1 MVDWLER
8 TELLIGEKALQKLA
22 ASHVLICGL
31 GGVGSYAAEFIARSG
46 VGKMT
51 IMDGDLFDLTNI
63 NRQLTALQ
71 STIGTSKADVL
82 AARIRDINPNIKL
95 AVLNE
100 FLLPERIPEILEI
113 DRPHYVMD
121 CIDSMTPK
129 LALIQYCVRNKIRIV
144 SSMGAGGKMDATRVQ
159 VVDISKVHNCVMGA
173 HVRKRLKK
181 ENIRTGF
188 KAVFSSE
195 MQLKDSLKM
204 TNGVN
209 FKKSFYGTI
218 SYMPALFGLHAAA
231 EVIDYLGFRKE
242 Q

>member
-1 MVDWLER
+1 MADWLER
-8 TELLIGEKALQKLA
+8 TELLVGEEALAKLA
-22 ASHVLICGL
+22 SSHVLICGL
-31 GGVGSYAAEFIARSG
+31 GGVGSYAAEFIARAG

-51 IMDGDLFDLTNI
+51 IMDGDVFDETNI

-71 STIGTSKADVL
+71 STVGISKADVL
-82 AARIRDINPNIKL
+82 AARIRDINPNIEL
-95 AVLNE
+95 NVLNE
-100 FLLPERIPEILEI
+100 FLLPERIPTLLESE
-113 DRPHYVMD
+113 RPHYVMD

-129 LALIQYCVRNKIRIV
+129 LALIQYCYRNKIRII

-159 VVDISKVHNCVMGA
+159 VADISKVHNCVMGA

-195 MQLKDSLKM
+195 MQDKKSLKM

-231 EVIDYLGFRKE
+231 EVIDYLTNRKP
-242 Q
+242 

>member
-1 MVDWLER
+1 MANWLER
-8 TELLIGEKALQKLA
+8 TELLVGDEALKKLA
-22 ASHVLICGL
+22 SSHVLICGL
-31 GGVGSYAAEFIARSG
+31 GGVGSYAAEFIARAG

-51 IMDGDLFDLTNI
+51 IMDGDVFDETNI

-71 STIGTSKADVL
+71 STVGVSKADVL
-82 AARIRDINPNIKL
+82 AARIRDINPSIQL
-95 AVLNE
+95 TVLNE

-129 LALIQYCVRNKIRIV
+129 LALIQYCFRNKIRII

-159 VVDISKVHNCVMGA
+159 VADISKVHNCVMGA
-173 HVRKRLKK
+173 HIRKRLKR

-195 MQLKDSLKM
+195 MQHKDSLKM

-231 EVIDYLGFRKE
+231 EVIDYFSYRKK
-242 Q
+242 

>member
-1 MVDWLER
+1 MADWLER
-8 TELLIGEKALQKLA
+8 TELLVGEEALAKLA
-22 ASHVLICGL
+22 LSHVLICGL
-31 GGVGSYAAEFIARSG
+31 GGVGSYAAEFMARAG

-51 IMDGDLFDLTNI
+51 IMDGDFFDETNI

-71 STIGTSKADVL
+71 STIGISKAEVL
-82 AARIRDINPNIKL
+82 AARIRDINPSMELI
-95 AVLNE
+95 VLNE
-100 FLLPERIPEILEI
+100 FLLPERIEAIIES

-129 LALIQYCVRNKIRIV
+129 LALIQYCYRNKIRII

-159 VVDISKVHNCVMGA
+159 VADISKVHNCVMGA
-173 HVRKRLKK
+173 HIRKRLKK

-195 MQLKDSLKM
+195 MQDKKSLKM
-204 TNGVN
+204 TSGIN

-231 EVIDYLGFRKE
+231 EVINYLSIRKP
-242 Q
+242 